1 MKNLLPL
8 LAAMLLWST
17 EAVAQ
22 NFLRIWT
29 SDSTVT
35 VPMADLDSITIRD
48 TKFYENALGRFNGAH
63 FVASAIPNSS
73 GATYDF
79 DVTLALS
86 PTEKDVVYIK
96 NLDPYFKMYGYTADL
111 GYNVLIGHA
120 KTNAD
125 GKTVEIT
132 CPIAQKMGYSDT
144 EFRSYMNFD
153 APITFTV
160 NVETMELVCNT
171 GYNVYS
177 PSQGGFYIAFQPFIL
192 QCHQLPVTARRKP
205 AHHTMVLSKPQPK
218 ESDKQETIEI
228 KPSNTSSLIIE

>member
-86 PTEKDVVYIK
+86 PTEKDVV
-96 NLDPYFKMYGYTADL
+96 
-111 GYNVLIGHA
+111 
-120 KTNAD
+120 
-125 GKTVEIT
+125 
-132 CPIAQKMGYSDT
+132 
-144 EFRSYMNFD
+144 
-153 APITFTV
+153 
-160 NVETMELVCNT
+160 
-171 GYNVYS
+171 
-177 PSQGGFYIAFQPFIL
+177 
-192 QCHQLPVTARRKP
+192 
-205 AHHTMVLSKPQPK
+205 
-218 ESDKQETIEI
+218 
-228 KPSNTSSLIIE
+228 